1 MIYSVDLTTLTSF
14 LIRPSYIVVLRGTA
28 KRCIPGGAVESYDRM
43 ATHSHTHT
51 RILAPF
57 LQGVHPFQSGLF
69 LAAAVSI
76 KIQVRCSTVAVSKE
90 CFPSPLHGNYIV
102 NFTAKSKLGQAKTGT
117 TKKKKKEQN
126 NLIKNRVANRDSAL
140 FCAWDFYTHS
150 GDP

>member
-28 KRCIPGGAVESYDRM
+28 KRCIPGGAVESYDIM

-90 CFPSPLHGNYIV
+90 CYPSPLHGNYIV

-117 TKKKKKEQN
+117 TKKTKKRAKQFN
-126 NLIKNRVANRDSAL
+126 
-140 FCAWDFYTHS
+140 
-150 GDP
+150 